1 MIRLKTFR
9 GWSLSDDT
17 FYLSDATQLIVE
29 MVNQNVKSVFW
40 WVNFYDAETDD
51 ALGTMWTDGTTLHT
65 RYFTDGSEDECLLFL

>member
-1 MIRLKTFR
+1 MITLKTYR
-9 GWSLSDDT
+9 RCLKSDDT

-29 MVNQNVKSVFW
+29 MVNENVPSVCW

-51 ALGTMWTDGTTLHT
+51 ALGTMWSDGTKLYT